1 MGDEVL
7 LNGNNYIT
15 PAAIINISS
24 FVMKGKQHSKL
35 FNNSHRCHLLTMY
48 KDKFCNHIFHDYH
61 SYFPIIIELK
71 RNLMWYSTAFGT
83 HKELKYSLH
92 SRCLYPCDK

>member
-24 FVMKGKQHSKL
+24 FVMKGKQH
-35 FNNSHRCHLLTMY
+35 
-48 KDKFCNHIFHDYH
+48 
-61 SYFPIIIELK
+61 
-71 RNLMWYSTAFGT
+71 
-83 HKELKYSLH
+83 
-92 SRCLYPCDK
+92 